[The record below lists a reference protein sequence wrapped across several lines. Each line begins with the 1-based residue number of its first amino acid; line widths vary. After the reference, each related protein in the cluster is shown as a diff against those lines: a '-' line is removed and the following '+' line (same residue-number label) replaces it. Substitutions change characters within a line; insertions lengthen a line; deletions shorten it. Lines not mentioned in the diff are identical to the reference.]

1 MVGRVL
7 PPKKARV
14 TVQVKEGAHRA
25 VTRNDKKS
33 FPGHVVATAVT
44 RWSFPRFFSFPV
56 EADRMSRRGSQTM
69 QMVWQGLARFGV
81 PCPDGRRDFARSI
94 LTGEMSLR

>member
-1 MVGRVL
+1 MPYPHDALVGRWQRCDMVGRVL

-44 RWSFPRFFSFPV
+44 RWSFPVFPLSPLKRIV
-56 EADRMSRRGSQTM
+56 
-69 QMVWQGLARFGV
+69 
-81 PCPDGRRDFARSI
+81 
-94 LTGEMSLR
+94 

>member
-1 MVGRVL
+1 MVGKVL

-44 RWSFPRFFSFPV
+44 RWSFPRFFIFP
-56 EADRMSRRGSQTM
+56 R
-69 QMVWQGLARFGV
+69 
-81 PCPDGRRDFARSI
+81 
-94 LTGEMSLR
+94 

>member
-1 MVGRVL
+1 M
-7 PPKKARV
+7 

-44 RWSFPRFFSFPV
+44 RWSFPLFLSFTV
-56 EADRMSRRGSQTM
+56 EADRMSRLGSQTM
-69 QMVWQGLARFGV
+69 KMVWQGFACFGV
-81 PCPDGRRDFARSI
+81 PSSDGRRDFARSMV
-94 LTGEMSLR
+94 TGEMSLR

>member
-7 PPKKARV
+7 PPKKARE
-14 TVQVKEGAHRA
+14 TVQVKERAHRA
-25 VTRNDKKS
+25 VTSNGKKS

-44 RWSFPRFFSFPV
+44 RWSFPGFSSFPV

-81 PCPDGRRDFARSI
+81 PS
-94 LTGEMSLR
+94 